1 MKKLVLATNN
11 QHKVQEIKQIL
22 EDMPLEVA
30 SLKDMGIDIEVEED
44 GESFLENSYKKAK
57 AIYDIL
63 KFKDEKFIVMAD
75 DSGLMVDALGG
86 APGVYSARYS
96 GEHGNSQ
103 KNNEKL
109 LKELQGTPFEERKGR
124 FVCAVVLINDDGDS
138 IKVEEYAEGYI
149 GEKLE
154 GLEGFGYDPLF
165 YVPEF
170 HKTFA
175 EMSSKEKNSISHR
188 GKALEKV
195 KKEIVK
201 FL

>member
-44 GESFLENSYKKAK
+44 GETFLENSYKKAK